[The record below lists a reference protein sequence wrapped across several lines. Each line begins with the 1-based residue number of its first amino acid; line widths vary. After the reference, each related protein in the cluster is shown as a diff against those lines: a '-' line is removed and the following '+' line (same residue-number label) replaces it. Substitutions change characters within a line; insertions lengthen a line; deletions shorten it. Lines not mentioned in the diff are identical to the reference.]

1 MARLAAAGWEGAR
14 VKNETALAIVTGLT
28 LARVPCVFLFMLLAL
43 VAQHRPSPV
52 LAGTAL
58 VLLVLAAL
66 TDLFDGY
73 LARKWR
79 VASRFGAMADPL
91 MDKVFYLVVF
101 PTLLYLLGLQ
111 AQEEDTHALV
121 LLIFTV
127 LYLLRDQWVSFLRS
141 VGSTY
146 QADVRANWMGKL
158 RTAMS
163 FPIGCTIYVYVAFH
177 PWLLPRPLIYVLE
190 GAGIV
195 VNLASIVVYTRQ
207 YLPYLRRS
215 VRSEP

>member
-1 MARLAAAGWEGAR
+1 MCVRNA
-14 VKNETALAIVTGLT
+14 TALKIVTGLT
-28 LARVPCVFLFMLLAL
+28 LARVPFVFLFMLLAL
-43 VAQHRPSPV
+43 VEQHNPSAL
-52 LAGTAL
+52 LAWLAFAC
-58 VLLVLAAL
+58 LVLAAL

-73 LARKWR
+73 LARKWQ

-101 PTLLYLLGLQ
+101 PTLLYLLSRQGE
-111 AQEEDTHALV
+111 AEGTHTLV
-121 LLIFTV
+121 MLVFAV

-141 VGSTY
+141 VGSAY
-146 QADVRANWMGKL
+146 QADLRANWMGKL

-163 FPIGCTIYVYVAFH
+163 FPIGCAIYLYVAFH
-177 PWLLPRPLIYVLE
+177 PWCAPRALMYVLE

-195 VNLASIVVYTRQ
+195 VNVLSIVVYTRQ

-215 VRSEP
+215 MEEQQ